1 MSDAIN
7 WAELRRRIA
16 LTPVVVPP
24 QRPKY
29 YERSPEAL
37 EKHRRSARERQR
49 VRYQENKEYELA
61 RVRAWEKE
69 HPDKVRENRRNSYA
83 RRKLDPEWMERK
95 RERDREYKA
104 RKRERDKAQKAVAN
118 VA

>member
-1 MSDAIN
+1 MSDSID

-16 LTPVVVPP
+16 LTPVVTPP
-24 QRPKY
+24 PRPKY

-95 RERDREYKA
+95 RERDREYKR
-104 RKRERDKAQKAVAN
+104 RKREREKVHEDIPKTS
-118 VA
+118 